1 MCVRISLI
9 KFHLVYLEEKV
20 IRGNE
25 DSLHTINATLTIT
38 TNAMYECIDAKPKY
52 KANYK
57 IIYSS
62 KRTVVTSVKGNGREE
77 VICSLHT
84 LDCLNSN
91 IDRHL

>member
-1 MCVRISLI
+1 M
-9 KFHLVYLEEKV
+9 
-20 IRGNE
+20 
-25 DSLHTINATLTIT
+25 HTINATLTVIE
-38 TNAMYECIDAKPKY
+38 NAMYAHVDAKPKN

-62 KRTVVTSVKGNGREE
+62 KRTVVTSVKENGREE
-77 VICSLHT
+77 VICYLRT